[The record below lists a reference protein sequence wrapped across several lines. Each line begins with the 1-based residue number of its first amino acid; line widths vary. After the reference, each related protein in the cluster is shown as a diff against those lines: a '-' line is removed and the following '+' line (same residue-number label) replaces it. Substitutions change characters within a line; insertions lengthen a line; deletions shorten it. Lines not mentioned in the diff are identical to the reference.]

1 MLCCAEDRTER
12 RNPIVADAN
21 WRNRT
26 MWTGD
31 NMPVLR
37 GLNSE
42 SIDLVYA
49 DPPFNSNKNYAA
61 PIGSKAA
68 GAAFKDTWAL
78 SDVDEAWHGEIAERE
93 PEVYAAIDAAGI
105 VHGPGM
111 KSYLIM
117 MAVRLMEIRRVLKP
131 TGSLYLH
138 CDDTADAYLRMLCD
152 AVFGSVNLRS
162 KITWKRHNARSSGRR
177 WPRVHDT
184 ILYVSKSDGFKFTPT
199 KVAGDTAKLPHTLIT
214 GPDGKKYQTYELT
227 GAGVTAEGESGR
239 PWRGYDPTEMGRHW
253 GNSHRAM
260 DEWDRA
266 GLIHWPRK
274 TGARGGFPRRRAAEP
289 FIPAAR
295 QVTIGDVWTDI
306 DRINQTAK
314 ERVGYPTQ
322 KPLSLLDRIITAST
336 REGDVVLDP
345 FCGCATACVSAESL
359 HRQWIGIDLSPM
371 AARLVES
378 RLRDEFKIFAEI
390 HHRTDVPRR
399 TDTGPLPNYRTHKHQ
414 LFGRQE
420 GRCAGCQVPF
430 PFRNFTI
437 DHRVPRS
444 AGGTD
449 HIDNLQLLCGACNS
463 VKGQRDHAALIVTLE
478 ERGILPARAK
488 PIKAT
493 LGGRRRARAKS
504 G

>member
-1 MLCCAEDRTER
+1 
-12 RNPIVADAN
+12 
-21 WRNRT
+21 

-31 NMPVLR
+31 NLAVLR

-42 SIDLVYA
+42 SVDLVYA
-49 DPPFNSNKNYAA
+49 DPPFNSNRDYAA

-68 GAAFKDTWAL
+68 GAAFKDTWTL
-78 SDVDEAWHGEIAERE
+78 SDIDEAWHGEIAERE

-105 VHGPGM
+105 VHGRGM

-117 MAVRLMEIRRVLKP
+117 MAVRLLEIRRVLKP
-131 TGSLYLH
+131 TGSFYLH

-152 AVFGSVNLRS
+152 AVFGAARFRTQVV
-162 KITWKRHNARSSGRR
+162 WKRSSAHSDTKQGSKQ
-177 WPRVHDT
+177 PGRVHD
-184 ILYVSKSDGFKFTPT
+184 ILLFYTKTAEWTWNEVYTPYADSYVGRDYRLVEEGTGRRFRRGDLTAARPG
-199 KVAGDTAKLPHTLIT
+199 GDT
-214 GPDGKKYQTYELT
+214 TYEWRVKKH
-227 GAGVTAEGESGR
+227 AGIRERWMA
-239 PWRGYDPTEMGRHW
+239 DLD
-253 GNSHRAM
+253 
-260 DEWDRA
+260 DEH
-266 GLIHWPRK
+266 LS
-274 TGARGGFPRRRAAEP
+274 
-289 FIPAAR
+289 PAAGWEYR
-295 QVTIGDVWTDI
+295 GVSPYKGRYWAYSKANMAQFAREGRLRHTYQGMPEYKRYLDEMPGVPLQDVWTDVPGVP
-306 DRINQTAK
+306 NAPK

-322 KPLSLLDRIITAST
+322 KPLKLLDRIIKAST
-336 REGDVVLDP
+336 DVGDVVLDP

-359 HRQWIGIDLSPM
+359 NRQWVGIDLSPL

-378 RLRDEFKIFAEI
+378 RLRDEFGVFAEI
-390 HHRTDVPRR
+390 NNRTDVPGR
-399 TDTGPLPNYRTHKHQ
+399 TDTGALPNYRTHKHQ

-420 GRCAGCQVPF
+420 GRCAGCHVAF

-463 VKGQRDHAALIVTLE
+463 VKGPRDHAALIADLE
-478 ERGILPARAK
+478 QSGILPARAK

-493 LGGRRRARAKS
+493 LGGRHRVRAKS